1 MQRCRSVEN
10 FTKLFKIEEGTY
22 GVVYKAKDKVTGEI
36 VALKMLKLD
45 REEEG
50 FPITALREIHTLKRC
65 KHKNIVDLREV
76 VVGKDRKSIFIVM
89 EYVDTDLKTLLL
101 QRKSASFSIKEIKLM
116 MKQILEAAY
125 EMHSNWI
132 IHRDLKATNL
142 LVTSN
147 GEIKVADFGLARN
160 FGSPLGS
167 MTPLVVTLWYRSP
180 ELLLGQQ
187 KYSSAVDMW
196 SIGCIFAELILNVPL
211 FAGKSEIDQISKI
224 IQTLGT
230 PNEQIWPGY
239 TKLPHSKMISIQQPY
254 SYLKEKC
261 KRIDEIGFDLLNK
274 LLTYCPEKRITA
286 EQALQHEF
294 FNEIPTE
301 C

>member
-10 FTKLFKIEEGTY
+10 FTKLLKIEEGTY

-101 QRKSASFSIKEIKLM
+101 QRKTASFSIKEINLM

-142 LVTSN
+142 LVASN

>member
-10 FTKLFKIEEGTY
+10 FTKILKIEEGTY
-22 GVVYKAKDKVTGEI
+22 GIVYKAKDKTTGEI

-89 EYVDTDLKTLLL
+89 EYVENDLKTLLYQQPHPL
-101 QRKSASFSIKEIKLM
+101 TVKEIRKM
-116 MKQILEAAY
+116 MNQLLEAAY

-160 FGSPLGS
+160 FGSPLRP
-167 MTPLVVTLWYRSP
+167 MTPLVVTLWYRCQ
-180 ELLLGQQ
+180 ELLLGEQ

-196 SIGCIFAELILNVPL
+196 SIGCIFAEMIFNAPL
-211 FAGKSEIDQISKI
+211 FPGKSEIDQISKI
-224 IQTLGT
+224 IHILGT

-239 TKLPHSKMISIQQPY
+239 SKLPHSKMISIKQPY

-261 KRIDEIGFDLLNK
+261 KSIDEIGFDLLSR

-286 EQALQHEF
+286 EQALKHEF
-294 FNEIPTE
+294 FNEPY
-301 C
+301 